1 MRRRF
6 VLACLVAASITAMIG
21 GQAVSSADRS
31 HSARPIPAGARDRLD
46 QHRFSLPP
54 SSGECEAI
62 YHLACY
68 SPAQLRRAYDVGP
81 LHQQGLAGAGR
92 SEEHTSE
99 LQSHHDLVCRLLL
112 EKKKKKYKLSFKHK
126 QNNNKKM

>member
-6 VLACLVAASITAMIG
+6 VLACLVAANITAMIG
-21 GQAVSSADRS
+21 GQAVASAARC
-31 HSARPIPAGARDRLD
+31 HPVRPIPADVRDRLD

-54 SSGECEAI
+54 STDECEAI

-81 LHQQGLAGAGR
+81 LHQQGLPRAGPTLFPYTTLGTR
-92 SEEHTSE
+92 SS
-99 LQSHHDLVCRLLL
+99 
-112 EKKKKKYKLSFKHK
+112 
-126 QNNNKKM
+126 QN